1 MPHALTARP
10 DAGARTLVAKANLQI
25 AAMYDEVLVD
35 EELMPMGV
43 ELRRQMEETR
53 DTLLQITGHHK
64 LGENNKV
71 LRRLIENRAAYL
83 TPINMLQVEILRRL
97 RLTPDD
103 QQLRDALLVAINGIA
118 AGMRNTG

>member
-1 MPHALTARP
+1 MIFFHSSPALLT
-10 DAGARTLVAKANLQI
+10 
-25 AAMYDEVLVD
+25 
-35 EELMPMGV
+35 GV

-71 LRRLIENRAAYL
+71 LRRLIENREAYL

-118 AGMRNTG
+118 AGMVSCTPRASAHALAALPEDASC